1 MGIGLLEQ
9 GDGAG
14 VGSDDVTARRE
25 HVLAGYS
32 AVTADSDDEVVEG
45 TIPNKEPYTDA
56 ESIVADNA
64 QMYVRLLPGAYLRPT
79 STGRPEI
86 IIHLDKV
93 AATLGVDASRMVE
106 SLTIARRKGQIVDRG
121 EGGQVSFAQGR
132 EDWAQRIWAT
142 FRDGWYHRPTHPEG
156 HESYIYITFDQL
168 ANLLGIDQS
177 KMLKSLT
184 LAGRQGNIEDRG
196 SYIDGDGVW
205 YYGDGG
211 FMVSQIPPGYYR
223 DGNGNGKT
231 NVNTKKEAI
240 VAALG
245 LNPDYWLDNFS
256 TMGIQGKVPRWVC
269 TTGDIISAW
278 GGEGHAYDDPF
289 AGRGRGIVVRIP
301 NMHRIEGAN
310 WVFLPIPN
318 LQPPNIR
325 AGVNV
330 AGVIGT
336 MPDLSAGGAV
346 FHNATFVQK
355 FATGVAEKGLN
366 LYSDMYRAWVNN
378 DNRYDGVQEGGMRFF
393 FNLESYKRENYGK
406 KNGIV
411 LMKTINM
418 KPFRTLRIQY
428 KCDCNAYVPSYNALP
443 SVHLEVKVIRGSSK
457 QTVDATTLS
466 LSDVLVWGFNV
477 NAPDRNSG
485 SYYINEF
492 KQIDINVSA
501 VNEHCFLLLSV
512 SPLAYGSSE
521 NIWGKIIITSI
532 EVLN

>member
-32 AVTADSDDEVVEG
+32 AVTADSDDEAAEG

-205 YYGDGG
+205 YYGDGD

-318 LQPPNIR
+318 LQPGNIR
-325 AGVNV
+325 KDVNV
-330 AGVIGT
+330 AGVTGT
-336 MPDLSAGGAV
+336 LPDLSTGREV
-346 FHNATFVQK
+346 FNGATFDGALVS
-355 FATGVAEKGLN
+355 GVADRGFYYNKDF
-366 LYSDMYRAWVNN
+366 YSYKLA
-378 DNRYDGVQEGGMRFF
+378 DNYGYSGVWSGGMN
-393 FNLESYKRENYGK
+393 FNLSSGNLTYRDKWVGCVFTK
-406 KNGIV
+406 S
-411 LMKTINM
+411 INM
-418 KPFRTLRIQY
+418 SPFSKITVDYWFDGTIQEHAYLGFVIYLGRASTIARDSAIEDDGTKIHVIRDVVAFGNNGLSFSGQITIDTRNVNEFVYVLFGARCGTDNNNSQIWGQLRI
-428 KCDCNAYVPSYNALP
+428 
-443 SVHLEVKVIRGSSK
+443 SK
-457 QTVDATTLS
+457 IV
-466 LSDVLVWGFNV
+466 FV
-477 NAPDRNSG
+477 N
-485 SYYINEF
+485 
-492 KQIDINVSA
+492 
-501 VNEHCFLLLSV
+501 
-512 SPLAYGSSE
+512 
-521 NIWGKIIITSI
+521 
-532 EVLN
+532 